1 MREIPEFK
9 SLEEES
15 EFWDTHDFT
24 DFFDDMV
31 DVDVEAEFGRPERVP
46 VAVYLAPEAV
56 TQLEVVAKQRGI
68 NYQTMLR
75 VWLMERL
82 AAQPLLETVVVNEPV
97 GAYNADTP

>member
-1 MREIPEFK
+1 MGKIPEFK

-24 DFFDDMV
+24 DFFEDMV

-46 VAVYLAPEAV
+46 VSVYLAPEAV
-56 TQLEVVAKQRGI
+56 TQLEAVAKQRGI

-82 AAQPLLETVVVNEPV
+82 AAQPPLEAVSVNEPV
-97 GAYNADTP
+97 SAYKAKTL